1 METLHVSHPRETL
14 LLVPHLLGFRP
25 RDCVVLL
32 AIDRKDQSNC
42 ASPIVKID
50 VRSGIDDDFI
60 TAALD
65 FVVDFEVTT
74 LSINWYG
81 GSLAEMIDDELSLN
95 SLHEGGLVIQE
106 HLNATYGSETIG
118 FVSVHLTDYDEWAT
132 CQEIVGDTYEEAR
145 IAGHIHSYTDLDR
158 TQLAAELVYEGS
170 APLGAEPEGAWPRL
184 PWVHRARSIEES
196 QKCVSP
202 MSGARIWGNSLT
214 KFVAYEERTIL
225 PGAASSMLG
234 GARRIGR
241 LNAALRDVT
250 LRDRILLYAVN
261 SRMTAV
267 AALTP
272 ERTEKLLI
280 QATGDEVAETRIKR
294 VIDLLSAAAM
304 YSADDDGRA
313 YAVVAYLYWWLG
325 QGSKAADNV
334 NIALASDP
342 EYSLAKL
349 VRHALDVQ
357 LPPPWFS

>member
-1 METLHVSHPRETL
+1 METLHVTNPRETL
-14 LLVPHLLGFRP
+14 LLIPHLLGFRP
-25 RDCVVLL
+25 SDCVVLL
-32 AIDRKDQSNC
+32 AIDRKDQPNC

-60 TAALD
+60 SAALD
-65 FVVDFEVTT
+65 FVVDFDVTT
-74 LSINWYG
+74 LSINWFG
-81 GSLAEMIDDELSLN
+81 GSLADMIDDEYSLH
-95 SLHEGGLVIQE
+95 SLHEGGLIIQE
-106 HLNATYGSETIG
+106 HLNATYGSETTG
-118 FVSVHLTDYDEWAT
+118 FVSIHLTDFNEWAT
-132 CQEIVGDTYEEAR
+132 CQEIVGGSYEEAK
-145 IAGHIHSYTDLDR
+145 ISEIIHSYADLEHTR
-158 TQLAAELVYEGS
+158 LAAELVYGGS

-184 PWVHRARSIEES
+184 PWVHRSLSIEES
-196 QKCVSP
+196 EKVVTP
-202 MSGARIWGNSLT
+202 TSGARLWGNSLA
-214 KFVAYEERTIL
+214 KFVACEERTIL
-225 PGAASSMLG
+225 PGAASRMLG
-234 GARRIGR
+234 GPRRIGR
-241 LNAALRDVT
+241 LNAALRDVS

-261 SRMTAV
+261 TRVSSV
-267 AALTP
+267 AALSP

-280 QATGDEVAETRIKR
+280 QATGDSVAETRIKK